1 MTLKSTYSL
10 LSFAIVCAGSPAL
23 AQTVNFTI
31 TGTIDDV
38 ACTPNLTGAAVSGST
53 VTLPNVKLT
62 DLDTAGKTAGN
73 TPITFTLANCGMSTA
88 TNNMWVHFNSGNVV
102 GGRMVT
108 SNSQVHVEIRNDSA
122 SGNLVQAGG
131 TAANQPTANQG
142 TAAPFTG
149 TFPNRGAS
157 KTYVLRYYASQPV
170 TQAGT
175 VSTQATY
182 TVKYY

>member
-1 MTLKSTYSL
+1 MPLKSTLSL
-10 LSFAIVCAGSPAL
+10 LSLATVCASSPAL

-31 TGTIDDV
+31 TGTIEDV
-38 ACTPNLTGAAVSGST
+38 ACTPTLGGTGVSGNT
-53 VTLPNVKLT
+53 VTLPTVNLT
-62 DLDTAGKTAGN
+62 ALDAAGKTAGDR
-73 TPITFTLANCGMSTA
+73 PITFTLANCGMSTA
-88 TNNMWVHFNSGNVV
+88 SNNMWVYFNSGNVAA
-102 GGRMVT
+102 GRMVS
-108 SNSQVHVEIRNDSA
+108 SNSQVHFEIRNDTA
-122 SGNLVQAGG
+122 GGTLVQAGG
-131 TAANQPTANQG
+131 TAGNQPTANQG

-175 VSTQATY
+175 VSAQATY